1 MKYISWRRV
10 STKKQGNSGLGL
22 EAQKDIIDYFVKANK
37 GILVADYS
45 ETYTGKDLA
54 GCAELQ
60 KAIKQC
66 KESGATLI
74 IAKTDRFRDVIEA
87 LQIYDQMNGNIFFC
101 DLPNSDKFTL
111 TLFFS
116 LAEREALMV
125 SIRTKAALKAK
136 KERNESFGGTN
147 ELWGKNTCANRAE
160 TLKEIQAKAAA
171 SKRNKSLNSRANIVF
186 WNFIKQYVSTVGK
199 EINFNEVATA
209 LNELNIKTPTDM
221 EYNPLRAR
229 AMYQKC
235 KELFRD

>member
-10 STKKQGNSGLGL
+10 STKKQGISGLGL

-37 GILVADYS
+37 GTLVADYS
-45 ETYTGKDLA
+45 ETYTGKDLV

-60 KAIKQC
+60 KAIKHC

-147 ELWGKNTCANRAE
+147 ELWGKNTRANRAE
-160 TLKEIQAKAAA
+160 TLKAIQAKAAA

-235 KELFRD
+235 KELFRE

>member
-1 MKYISWRRV
+1 
-10 STKKQGNSGLGL
+10 
-22 EAQKDIIDYFVKANK
+22 
-37 GILVADYS
+37 
-45 ETYTGKDLA
+45 
-54 GCAELQ
+54 
-60 KAIKQC
+60 
-66 KESGATLI
+66 
-74 IAKTDRFRDVIEA
+74 
-87 LQIYDQMNGNIFFC
+87 MNGNIFFC

-147 ELWGKNTCANRAE
+147 ELWGKNTRTNRAE

-171 SKRNKSLNSRANIVF
+171 SKRSKSLNSRANIVF

-235 KELFRD
+235 KELFRE